1 MVHPIIAELCDIAK
15 RDPLP
20 PDHTSSHWAVY
31 GEQTRAEIDKDG
43 LHLHGVGFGDYQRRL
58 LQWLPAIVGRWSH
71 RKASSECRSFA
82 DTHTTA
88 IRLARDLRLGY
99 TYDVW
104 RQTVAL
110 SVLRDHWEEYDLQPQ
125 SFLMIGDGHG
135 FLGALVRR
143 VIPDAHIYSVDLPKM
158 LVFQAV
164 TYAHSD
170 PVACLNVGASAES
183 DVDFLKPEDIENLPS
198 EIDCAV
204 NVASMAEMK
213 AESIHSYFN
222 CLRARSAGHSRFY
235 CVNRATKTHPDGTK
249 ISFSAYP
256 WKPAD
261 EVFIDGHCPYYSH
274 FWSMN
279 TAPDGPRFAGVRV
292 PFLNAFDGP
301 VLHRLTRL
309 ADA

>member
-58 LQWLPAIVGRWSH
+58 LQWLPGIVGRWSH

-88 IRLARDLRLGY
+88 IRLARDLSLGY

-158 LVFQAV
+158 MVFQAV

-183 DVDFLKPEDIENLPS
+183 DVDFLKPEDIESLPS

-213 AESIHSYFN
+213 AESIHSYFIASELVLRVTLGSIASTGQPRLIRTVRKSASPHTLGN
-222 CLRARSAGHSRFY
+222 LLMKCLLMAIVH
-235 CVNRATKTHPDGTK
+235 TT
-249 ISFSAYP
+249 
-256 WKPAD
+256 
-261 EVFIDGHCPYYSH
+261 
-274 FWSMN
+274 
-279 TAPDGPRFAGVRV
+279 
-292 PFLNAFDGP
+292 
-301 VLHRLTRL
+301 LTSGL
-309 ADA
+309 